1 MSIPETV
8 FQAWR
13 AMLEMNATG
22 VLWLQVLA
30 EVHAKSKIH
39 SAFSHEGKTNT
50 CEPSLA
56 PLTFSV

>member
-1 MSIPETV
+1 
-8 FQAWR
+8 
-13 AMLEMNATG
+13 MLEMNATG
-22 VLWLQVLA
+22 VFWLQALA

-56 PLTFSV
+56 PLNFSVRATIGYLHVPSGI